1 MQFSFL
7 LFLRQQ
13 MQGMQGPPTTMQATQ
28 QSSQMFP
35 AQQQQ
40 MYPNMQQQGKF
51 TFFINLFYNV

>member
-1 MQFSFL
+1 
-7 LFLRQQ
+7 